1 MRNAKARD
9 GQVVVLQ
16 EYEDYSQKREPCYL
30 RPWIPRYLLTKTAA
44 LVDQVARVA
53 WWVKHIHCMALF
65 GPRNGDAQ
73 FTSPFASVI

>member
-30 RPWIPRYLLTKTAA
+30 RPWVPRYLLTKAAA
-44 LVDQVARVA
+44 LVDQVACRVVGKA
-53 WWVKHIHCMALF
+53 HTLHGIVRA
-65 GPRNGDAQ
+65 A
-73 FTSPFASVI
+73 